1 MTESGGGWA
10 SPSGD
15 PEGWQAPSYPP
26 AYPQPAPDAAQQ
38 PAPGGWQGWAPAWTP
53 MPGVVPLRPLGVGE
67 LLDGGVKIIRR
78 YPKPTLALSAVVS
91 LAVTLITIAFVL
103 AFAQAE
109 TLSTDTTTGETFNT
123 SFNGASL
130 PGTVLNFLGGAV
142 LTGALVTV
150 VSRAVLGQPA
160 TVADAWAAT
169 RPRLWALLGVSFLRG
184 VIAAVPIAVVV
195 VAALLA
201 GPLALLLVIPLIPFE
216 IWAYT
221 VLSLAPAALVLER
234 VGLLAALRRSRVLVM
249 RSFWR
254 ILGMLL
260 LAGVI
265 TSMIASILTIPVVVV
280 AELPLFRD
288 GQATLGAG
296 FLIATAIASGIAQTL
311 VAPYSAGL
319 RALLYV
325 DLRMRTEGLDVALQ
339 AAAATPATTPSA

>member
-10 SPSGD
+10 SPG
-15 PEGWQAPSYPP
+15 GWEPPSYPPSYPP
-26 AYPQPAPDAAQQ
+26 AHPQPAAAVPPPVQ
-38 PAPGGWQGWAPAWTP
+38 PGWQAWTP

-91 LAVTLITIAFVL
+91 LVVTAITIAFVVV
-103 AFAQAE
+103 FQQSQ
-109 TLSTDTTTGETFNT
+109 TLSTDTTAGESFGGG
-123 SFNGASL
+123 FNGASL
-130 PGTVLNFLGGAV
+130 PGTILDFLGGAV

-150 VSRAVLGQPA
+150 VSRAVLGRPA
-160 TVADAWAAT
+160 TVADAWEAT
-169 RPRLWALLGVSFLRG
+169 RPRLWALLGISLLRG
-184 VIAAVPIAVVV
+184 LIAAAPVLVLVVLAV
-195 VAALLA
+195 LT
-201 GPLALLLVIPLIPFE
+201 GPLALLLLLAVLPFE

-221 VLSLAPAALVLER
+221 ALSLAPPALVLER
-234 VGLLAALRRSRVLVM
+234 IGVLASLRRSRVLVM

-254 ILGMLL
+254 ILGLLL
-260 LAGVI
+260 LASLITGVI
-265 TSMIASILTIPVVVV
+265 SSILTIPVVIV

-296 FLIATAIASGIAQTL
+296 FFVATALASGIAQTL

-319 RALLYV
+319 RALLYI

-339 AAAATPATTPSA
+339 TAAATPAASPSA